1 MAPQQHR
8 HPERSETRFARP
20 TESKVCSERARA
32 PERTAESNGDLP
44 LPPAPRRRAT
54 HPSRVLRASLA
65 LRPPVTFAIPLE
77 DLACAAL
84 FAFFAMQGSIPGIAP
99 SQALEITGSAPT
111 SLTTWGGIA
120 TQVLANGLI
129 LVLLFRRPHLLL
141 RHLLTL
147 PCAALLGLLA
157 VASTAWS
164 LAPLL
169 TLRRALPFA
178 LAGLFGLWFA
188 QRFPPQRRH
197 AILRFAFL
205 ALAFATIAVVACAPS
220 IGLDH
225 SPGHAADWQGVFTQK
240 NACGRIM
247 VLATAVLLF
256 GERLTAARA
265 LSLALF
271 LFVLLM
277 SGSRGAWIVE
287 AALLLLWLALQLG
300 RRITARARTAL
311 AAGAPLAAAACA
323 VLAAAL
329 YSHFAAFFGRD
340 LTLSGRTAI
349 WAQVARFIARRPLIG
364 YGYDAF
370 WRGFTGPSLQIDSA
384 VHFVVEHAHN
394 GFLEILLELGVLGLA
409 LFLLSW
415 TRAVA
420 RLWPLWRRG
429 LIAEIAFPLAFLL
442 LIILYDL
449 DENTLLIYNGI
460 FWPLY
465 VAALTSVRQ
474 LSVAGDRHHAAPG
487 LSREILASPSG
498 GFTPAAEDARPSP

>member
-1 MAPQQHR
+1 
-8 HPERSETRFARP
+8 
-20 TESKVCSERARA
+20 V
-32 PERTAESNGDLP
+32 G
-44 LPPAPRRRAT
+44 PR
-54 HPSRVLRASLA
+54 SRV
-65 LRPPVTFAIPLE
+65 AIPLE
-77 DLACAAL
+77 DLAAAAL

-111 SLTTWGGIA
+111 SLTTYGGIA
-120 TQVLANGLI
+120 AQALANTLI
-129 LVLLFRRPHLLL
+129 LVLLLRRPRLLL
-141 RHLLTL
+141 RQMLTL

-169 TLRRALPFA
+169 TLRRSLPFA

-188 QRFPPQRRH
+188 TRYPPERQR
-197 AILRFAFL
+197 AILRWTLL
-205 ALAFATIAVVACAPS
+205 ALALGTIAIVVLAPA

-225 SPGHAADWQGVFTQK
+225 TPGHATDWQGVFTQK

-247 VLATAVLLF
+247 ALATAVLLF

-271 LFVLLM
+271 LFVLIM
-277 SGSRGAWIVE
+277 SGSRGAWLVE
-287 AALLLLWLALQLG
+287 LALLLLWLALQLA
-300 RRITARARTAL
+300 RRISARARTAL
-311 AAGAPLAAAACA
+311 AVAAPLLVTAG
-323 VLAAAL
+323 VGTAL
-329 YSHFAAFFGRD
+329 GLYWRFAGIFGRD

-349 WAQVARFIARRPLIG
+349 WAQVAHCIARRPLAG

-370 WRGFTGPSLQIDSA
+370 WRGFIGPSLEIDAA

-394 GFLEILLELGVLGLA
+394 GFLEILLELGIVGLA

-415 TRAVA
+415 TRAFL
-420 RLWPLWRRG
+420 RLWPQWRHGRFQ
-429 LIAEIAFPLAFLL
+429 EIAWPLAFLV

-465 VAALTSVRQ
+465 VAVLASIRQ
-474 LSVAGDRHHAAPG
+474 LAIAGDRHHAALPG
-487 LSREILASPSG
+487 QHEILTSSPGALTREEGDS
-498 GFTPAAEDARPSP
+498 RPSS

>member
-1 MAPQQHR
+1 ML
-8 HPERSETRFARP
+8 T
-20 TESKVCSERARA
+20 
-32 PERTAESNGDLP
+32 
-44 LPPAPRRRAT
+44 PAPPTDQIPHPPRA
-54 HPSRVLRASLA
+54 LRGRAA
-65 LRPPVTFAIPLE
+65 LRPSLRPSVPLE

-99 SQALEITGSAPT
+99 SQALEITGSAP
-111 SLTTWGGIA
+111 SGLTTWGGIA
-120 TQVLANGLI
+120 SQALANGLI
-129 LVLLFRRPHLLL
+129 LVLLLRRPRLLL
-141 RHLLTL
+141 RHMLTL

-164 LAPLL
+164 LVPLL
-169 TLRRALPFA
+169 TLRRSLAFA

-188 QRFPPQRRH
+188 TRFPPQRQR
-197 AILRFAFL
+197 AILRTAFV
-205 ALAFATIAVVACAPS
+205 ALAFATIAVVAFAPS

-225 SPGHAADWQGVFTQK
+225 SPGHAVDWQGVFTQK

-256 GERLTAARA
+256 GERLTALRA

-271 LFVLLM
+271 LFVLVM

-287 AALLLLWLALQLG
+287 IALLLLWFALQLA
-300 RRITARARTAL
+300 RRISARARTAV
-311 AAGAPLAAAACA
+311 AVAAPLVIAAFVAAAAW
-323 VLAAAL
+323 L
-329 YSHFAAFFGRD
+329 YSHFAGLFGRD

-349 WAQVARFIARRPLIG
+349 WAQVARFIARRPLAG

-370 WRGFTGPSLQIDSA
+370 WRGLTGPSLQIDAA

-409 LFLLSW
+409 LFILSW
-415 TRAVA
+415 IRAGI

-429 LIAEIAFPLAFLL
+429 RIAEIAFPLAFLV
-442 LIILYDL
+442 LIVLYDL

-465 VAALTSVRQ
+465 VASLASVRQ
-474 LSVAGDRHHAAPG
+474 LSISRDRRHVASAHP
-487 LSREILASPSG
+487 RETLAASP
-498 GFTPAAEDARPSP
+498 ADLAREEVDPCPSP